1 MKAGTEKTGQATP
14 SMAGRAEWLYRQ
26 SQQAT
31 YRRVDRLFAG
41 LMVFQWVGGVVAA
54 LVISPRAWEGTTSH
68 VHIHVWAALLLG
80 GLITF
85 YPVLLAV
92 LRPGRASTRYTI
104 AISQMLM
111 SSLLIHLSG
120 GRIETHFHVFGSLAF
135 LAFYRDWRVFIPATI
150 VVALDHFVRGV
161 YWPQSVFGVLTASH
175 WRWVEHA
182 AWVIFEDV
190 FLIWSCVQGAGEMR
204 DSAEKQ
210 AELENLSNQ
219 AQAANRAKSEFLAN
233 MSHEI
238 RTPMN
243 GILGM
248 TEILMD
254 TQLGP
259 EQTEYLNMVK
269 SSSDVLLQV
278 INDVLDFS
286 KIEAGKMELDP
297 VPFKVRDMLNL
308 TLKPLCIRAEQ
319 KGLELACHVH
329 AEVPEDMVGDPLR
342 LRQVVLN
349 LVGNALKFTESGEVL
364 VEVGVDSRDGEDM
377 VLHFSVRD
385 TGVGIAQEKLIS
397 IFDPFTQADGSM
409 TRKFGG
415 TGLGLTISS
424 RLIGMMGGRIWVESD
439 PNKGSTFHFTCSVQP
454 CAATD
459 GLVDQ
464 AAVLS
469 CEGLPVLVVD
479 DNATNRRILQ
489 DMLLNWGMKPT
500 LAAGGEEAL
509 AALSTLQSA
518 QVTLPLILIDAH
530 MPGMDGFSLAEQII
544 QNAAFHGTAIIMLTS
559 SGQPGDARRCR
570 KMGLAGYL
578 TKPIAQPDLFEALTA
593 AMGRTVKATS
603 STGSSSTSSATSKSP
618 AAPVKYSRGLRV
630 LLAEDNVVNQ
640 RLSILLLEKRGH
652 SVTTVGNGKKALAAL
667 EDKEFDIVLMDVQM
681 PEMNG
686 LQAAAAIR
694 AGERQSGKHVPII
707 AMTAHAMKGDREVC
721 LSAGMDEYI
730 SKPIRATELFELI
743 DRLLGISTQAG
754 ISRPAPDTGDSPF
767 DKAAVLANLN
777 GDYQIFGE
785 LVETFLLECPELMA
799 EVRKTVAG
807 KDAAGLS
814 TATHALKGTVSILTK
829 KAAFLA
835 AVELETLAKRGDL
848 SHADQVLQKLDLEM
862 ERLIAAL
869 MMCAKPNAK
878 KALGAAGQ

>member
-1 MKAGTEKTGQATP
+1 
-14 SMAGRAEWLYRQ
+14 
-26 SQQAT
+26 
-31 YRRVDRLFAG
+31 
-41 LMVFQWVGGVVAA
+41 
-54 LVISPRAWEGTTSH
+54 
-68 VHIHVWAALLLG
+68 
-80 GLITF
+80 
-85 YPVLLAV
+85 
-92 LRPGRASTRYTI
+92 
-104 AISQMLM
+104 MLM
-111 SSLLIHLSG
+111 SSLLIHLSS

-135 LAFYRDWRVFIPATI
+135 LAFYRDWRVFVPATI

-190 FLIWSCVQGAGEMR
+190 FLIWSCVQGASEMR

-210 AELENLSNQ
+210 AELENLSTE

-254 TQLGP
+254 TKLGP

-269 SSSDVLLQV
+269 SSSDTLLQV

-297 VPFKVRDMLNL
+297 VHFKLRDTLNF
-308 TLKPLCIRAEQ
+308 TLKPVSLRAEQ

-329 AEVPEDMVGDPLR
+329 ADVPEDLVGDTLR

-349 LVGNALKFTESGEVL
+349 LVGNAVKFTENGEVV
-364 VEVGVDSRDGEDM
+364 VEVGVDSSAGEDI
-377 VLHFSVRD
+377 VLHFLVRD
-385 TGVGIAQEKLIS
+385 TGVGIAQEKLIT

-424 RLIGMMGGRIWVESD
+424 RLIGMMGGRIWVESE
-439 PNKGSTFHFTCSVQP
+439 PNKGSTFHFTCGVRR
-454 CAATD
+454 CAEAERQ
-459 GLVDQ
+459 VDQ

-479 DNATNRRILQ
+479 DNRTNRRILQ

-500 LAAGGEEAL
+500 LAESGEDAL
-509 AALSTLQSA
+509 TVLSALQSA
-518 QVTLPLILIDAH
+518 QATLPLILVDAH
-530 MPGMDGFSLAEQII
+530 MPGMDGFTLAEQILQI
-544 QNAAFHGTAIIMLTS
+544 AAFRGTAIIMLTS
-559 SGQPGDARRCR
+559 SGMPGDARRCR
-570 KMGLAGYL
+570 EMGLAAYL
-578 TKPIAQPDLFEALTA
+578 TKPIAQPELFDAISSAL
-593 AMGRTVKATS
+593 GRTVKP
-603 STGSSSTSSATSKSP
+603 KP
-618 AAPVKYSRGLRV
+618 AAPSSAQSQAAAAPATHSRQLRI

-652 SVTTVGNGKKALAAL
+652 SVTTVGDGKKALAAL
-667 EDKEFDIVLMDVQM
+667 AEKEFDIVLMDVQM
-681 PEMNG
+681 PELNG
-686 LQAAAAIR
+686 LQTAAAIR
-694 AGERQSGKHVPII
+694 AGERQSGKHVPIV

-730 SKPIRATELFELI
+730 SKPIHATELFNLI
-743 DRLLGISTQAG
+743 DRLLGITTQAG
-754 ISRPAPDTGDSPF
+754 LVTPASAAGDFPF
-767 DKAAVLANLN
+767 DENAVLAKLN
-777 GDYQIFGE
+777 GDHQIFAE
-785 LVETFLLECPELMA
+785 LVETFLGECPEQME
-799 EVRKTVAG
+799 EVRQAVAR
-807 KDAAGLS
+807 KDAAGLAK
-814 TATHALKGTVSILTK
+814 ATHALKG
-829 KAAFLA
+829 
-835 AVELETLAKRGDL
+835 G
-848 SHADQVLQKLDLEM
+848 
-862 ERLIAAL
+862 RLHSDRA
-869 MMCAKPNAK
+869 
-878 KALGAAGQ
+878 